1 MAKKEA
7 EVHGIRIKETRAD
20 RTFNVINLIFWML
33 VLFITLYPLWLVLI
47 ASVSDPDAV
56 LAGEV
61 LFWPKGFSL
70 MGYEAVFQHSE
81 LWQSYL
87 NSIIYTVLGSALSV
101 IVSLAAAYALSRK
114 FAGKAFVNFLI
125 TFTMF
130 FSGGLIPIFLNVRD
144 LGLYDTR
151 LVMILMNTVSV
162 WNLMVARTYI
172 QSSIPNELYEAAVM
186 DGADHFTYFFR
197 CVLPLSGT
205 IIAVLSVYYGVA
217 RWNDYFTGLVFIR
230 NRAYLPLQTVL
241 REILASL
248 SISGSSDTFFAAYA
262 DNLGGLQEA
271 MRNLRDILPQ
281 ARKITDGINQA
292 LVLNNRALLSGKLD
306 ELLAFLKH
314 SSMTPFAFR
323 LIYNDVIHTLLRE
336 HAANVAD
343 SSDMK
348 DMYDI
353 FSLSGCQS
361 VDDLDELL
369 RRLCD
374 AILQAEKPAPTE
386 ESGGIEEV
394 AAYIREHYAD
404 PELSISAI
412 AEAFGV
418 STARLSLS
426 FKERNRVSPNEYLA
440 ILRVERSKQL
450 LTETELSIKEIAVN
464 VGYYDASSFIRRF
477 KQITGV
483 TPLQYRRSK
492 EDTNH
497 GNDA

>member
-20 RTFNVINLIFWML
+20 RTFNVLNLIFWMI

-186 DGADHFTYFFR
+186 DGAEEALRFLDSETGR
-197 CVLPLSGT
+197 AILSGC
-205 IIAVLSVYYGVA
+205 
-217 RWNDYFTGLVFIR
+217 R
-230 NRAYLPLQTVL
+230 VL
-241 REILASL
+241 REKPFEIRMDEDGQMRLVQGVIDLMVLTESGAVLVDYKTDHTGL
-248 SISGSSDTFFAAYA
+248 SEGEVRAKH
-262 DNLGGLQEA
+262 GLQV
-271 MRNLRDILPQ
+271 NLYRQ
-281 ARKITDGINQA
+281 AAERAGIA
-292 LVLNNRALLSGKLD
+292 
-306 ELLAFLKH
+306 
-314 SSMTPFAFR
+314 
-323 LIYNDVIHTLLRE
+323 
-336 HAANVAD
+336 
-343 SSDMK
+343 
-348 DMYDI
+348 
-353 FSLSGCQS
+353 
-361 VDDLDELL
+361 
-369 RRLCD
+369 
-374 AILQAEKPAPTE
+374 
-386 ESGGIEEV
+386 
-394 AAYIREHYAD
+394 
-404 PELSISAI
+404 
-412 AEAFGV
+412 
-418 STARLSLS
+418 
-426 FKERNRVSPNEYLA
+426 
-440 ILRVERSKQL
+440 VERCEVYLFFTGKSV
-450 LTETELSIKEIAVN
+450 EIRPGDGERKEKA
-464 VGYYDASSFIRRF
+464 
-477 KQITGV
+477 
-483 TPLQYRRSK
+483 
-492 EDTNH
+492 
-497 GNDA
+497 